1 MAVKKAVEGPL
12 SYEGEAP
19 VVVPFSTTLTSMCL
33 DIHLD
38 LELWLAFLFLLIG
51 GIVIVVWQLKRQL
64 KDLCHMKEKRQLW
77 CHFPQH

>member
-12 SYEGEAP
+12 SCEGEAP

-51 GIVIVVWQLKRQL
+51 GIFIVVWHSDEL
-64 KDLCHMKEKRQLW
+64 LCRKLLLIIFIRT
-77 CHFPQH
+77 